1 MEMNKRLLI
10 TLATGVFLLVTTI
23 ITIKL
28 AKGYRPDLKNGRLK
42 ATGLLLANSIPRGAQ
57 VFVNGKLTTAT
68 DDTFNLSPGE
78 YQVKIAKDGYHPWEK
93 KLKIEAE
100 LVAETN
106 ARLFPAV
113 PELKPLTFTG
123 AFKPLFSPNGNKV
136 AFTIATASAE
146 LKTGIWIL
154 DLATG
159 PLSFPPKP
167 RQIARSTPFLDFS
180 QSNYSF
186 SPDGSKLLVNFANAS
201 YLLDSDRLNTQLT
214 NIKAK
219 VAKIEEEWEEDK
231 RLRQKTWL
239 ARFPK
244 ELQQIMTESAKII
257 ALSPD
262 ETKILYLA
270 EKNVKIPK
278 DLIPKVPAAST
289 QPEERDLKANV
300 LYVYDRRE
308 DRNFRTH
315 EAIENIAWFPDSRHL
330 AFTDDKKIKIVEYDD
345 QNETVIYAGDFEENF
360 VAVWP
365 DGSRLV
371 ILTNLNPD
379 SPLPPNLYA
388 INLK

>member
-78 YQVKIAKDGYHPWEK
+78 YQVKIAKEGYHPWEK

-100 LVAETN
+100 LVTETN
-106 ARLFPAV
+106 VRLFPAV
-113 PELKPLTFTG
+113 TELKPLTFTG
-123 AFKPLFSPNGNKV
+123 ILKPLFSPDGSKI

-146 LKTGIWIL
+146 LKAGIWML
-154 DLATG
+154 NLATG

-167 RQIARSTPFLDFS
+167 RQIAKSTPFLDFS

-244 ELQQIMTESAKII
+244 EIKQIITESAKMI

-262 ETKILYLA
+262 DTRILYLA
-270 EKNVKIPK
+270 EKNATIPEE
-278 DLIPKVPAAST
+278 LIPKVPAAST
-289 QPEERDLKANV
+289 QPEEREIKANV

-308 DRNFRTH
+308 DRNFRIH
-315 EAIENIAWFPDSRHL
+315 EALDNITWYPDSRHL
-330 AFTDDKKIKIVEYDD
+330 VFTADEKIKTIEYDS

-371 ILTNLNPD
+371 ILANLNPD